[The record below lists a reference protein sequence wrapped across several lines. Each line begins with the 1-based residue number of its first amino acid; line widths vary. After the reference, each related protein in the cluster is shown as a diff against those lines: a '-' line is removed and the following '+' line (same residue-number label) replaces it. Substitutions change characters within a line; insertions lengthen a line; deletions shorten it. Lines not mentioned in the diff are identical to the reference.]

1 MSNKDIMCFQAEIC
15 QERYYNE
22 NSCWGVYT
30 FKTQDEIK
38 YFNGNPKEYISDEGK
53 STYYY
58 SVLCGEMQQLFG
70 GCIYSVEA
78 TPVYNKKYNC
88 WQYQPLS
95 VKEINQCSEKKPI

>member
-58 SVLCGEMQQLFG
+58 SVLCGEMQQLFDAYIALKLLLYIIKNIIVG
-70 GCIYSVEA
+70 NINLCQL
-78 TPVYNKKYNC
+78 KK
-88 WQYQPLS
+88 
-95 VKEINQCSEKKPI
+95 

>member
-38 YFNGNPKEYISDEGK
+38 YFNGIQKNI
-53 STYYY
+53 
-58 SVLCGEMQQLFG
+58 
-70 GCIYSVEA
+70 
-78 TPVYNKKYNC
+78 
-88 WQYQPLS
+88 
-95 VKEINQCSEKKPI
+95 

>member
-38 YFNGNPKEYISDEGK
+38 YFKQLLIANLK
-53 STYYY
+53 S
-58 SVLCGEMQQLFG
+58 L
-70 GCIYSVEA
+70 
-78 TPVYNKKYNC
+78 
-88 WQYQPLS
+88 
-95 VKEINQCSEKKPI
+95 